1 MVVQGHAVE
10 PPPSDRRLAGV
21 ADWFSRRSYEHDR
34 FASLEALAR
43 KKLELGLSLSVVLP
57 CREVADTIGAIADEI
72 HALNEEAPLV
82 DEVMAVDAGSA
93 DGTAAVAR
101 RHGLDVYA
109 EDELMSGFGP
119 TAGKGDAMWRALS
132 VARGDLV
139 MYLDSDTT
147 NFDRHYVY
155 GLLGPILSE
164 SGIGFVKATYHR
176 PFLGPDGAV
185 LDDAGRV
192 TELTAKPLLRIF
204 YPALAGFGQPLSG
217 ELVARRDLL
226 TSIPFLTGYA
236 VEVGMLIDVLH
247 AAGLDAMAQ
256 VGLGARQNRSQSLR
270 ELGSMSYAVA
280 RAVMER
286 ALGACEGW
294 EGIPASDLDSFVR
307 AVCTPRGTVLEVEP
321 IELNE
326 RPPMA
331 EALPELGPC

>member
-1 MVVQGHAVE
+1 MAVQGQAVE
-10 PPPSDRRLAGV
+10 APPSDRRRVV

-34 FASLEALAR
+34 FAALDALAR
-43 KKLELGLSLSVVLP
+43 RKLELGLSLSVVLP
-57 CREVADTIGAIADEI
+57 CREVAGTIGGIADEI

-82 DEVMAVDAGSA
+82 DEVIAVDAGSA
-93 DGTAAVAR
+93 DGTADVAR

-119 TAGKGDAMWRALS
+119 AAGKGDAMWRALS
-132 VARGDLV
+132 VVRGDLV

-147 NFDRHYVY
+147 NFGRHYVY
-155 GLLGPILSE
+155 GMLGPILRE
-164 SGIGFVKATYHR
+164 AGIGFVKATYHR
-176 PFLGPDGAV
+176 PFIGPDGDV

-226 TSIPFLTGYA
+226 TSIPFWTGYA

-256 VGLGARQNRSQSLR
+256 VGLGARQNRSQALR

-286 ALGACEGW
+286 ALGACDGR
-294 EGIPASDLDSFVR
+294 EGIPPGDLDSFIR
-307 AVCTPRGTVLEVEP
+307 AVCTPEGTMLAEEP
-321 IELNE
+321 IELAE

-331 EALPELGPC
+331 EALAELRVR